1 MRQPSLLI
9 RRPRV
14 VTVIALLLALP
25 AGISPR
31 HGAAQGIGVAE
42 PPAAGR
48 LAVPP
53 LPQGTPEQLLKFVAD
68 LRNPPQ
74 QPSSREEMLAYMQGV
89 ATVTVQAAD
98 TILGQVKPGE
108 KFHAD
113 AAQLKLE
120 SLMMLGQMGDEKAE
134 AAMAAYAATLV
145 DSPEPTLAREARR
158 LLIVADARNTFE
170 SGKLDLA
177 PDLVKRT
184 AALLAADADDTQ
196 TAMLAMQLANAFEQ
210 AEGGEAVAADAYAT
224 FGPLFA
230 KSGNPQVRAMAESF
244 AGTLRRLSL
253 PGKPM
258 EITGTLLGGGAFDQ
272 KSLAGKVVLVDFW
285 ATWCGP
291 CVAEMPNILAQ
302 YEKYHAKG
310 FEVVGISLD
319 EDRAALQAFVAE
331 QKLPWPILFEPA
343 GGEGWQHPMAT
354 KYGISGIPQLIL
366 LGRDGNVITLNA
378 RGEALA
384 KQLAE
389 LFKDAG

>member
-31 HGAAQGIGVAE
+31 RAAAQGAGVAE
-42 PPAAGR
+42 PPVAGR
-48 LAVPP
+48 LTVPP

-68 LRNPPQ
+68 LRNPSQ

-89 ATVTVQAAD
+89 AGASVQAAD

-184 AALLAADADDTQ
+184 AALLAADADDTE

-210 AEGGEAVAADAYAT
+210 AEGGEAVAAEAYAT

-230 KSGNPQVRAMAESF
+230 KSGNAQVRAMAESF

-253 PGKPM
+253 KGKPM

-302 YEKYHAKG
+302 YEKYHARG